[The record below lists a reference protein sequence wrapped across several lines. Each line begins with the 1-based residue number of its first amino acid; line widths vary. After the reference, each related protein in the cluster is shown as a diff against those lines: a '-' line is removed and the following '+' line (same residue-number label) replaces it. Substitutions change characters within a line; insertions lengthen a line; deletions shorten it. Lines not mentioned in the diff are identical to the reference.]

1 MSFIQENKINLNLNL
16 KKSYTLVHFS
26 DVHLINL
33 NDNETDKQKDD
44 AINHEKAW
52 YRVRKDFANY
62 FNEICNEEQMIPSC
76 QCFDKLLDYTKKIN
90 PDALL
95 MSGDIIDYNS
105 TANLLYLSKSLKNF
119 NIPFVLTYGNHE
131 TPNNIFDKIIDNS
144 TFQIIKFGEFK
155 VIGIDNSQ
163 KKITSECL
171 NKLKEQLND
180 NCPIILCMH
189 IPILTKYNEK
199 EMQKY
204 DSYFIIDYR
213 NCDDITAEFI
223 DILINNPLIKAI
235 FCGHTH
241 GASTSNFAIDKKQ
254 YCASSG
260 LIGYVNLITIK

>member
-119 NIPFVLTYGNHE
+119 NIPFVLTYGN
-131 TPNNIFDKIIDNS
+131 
-144 TFQIIKFGEFK
+144 
-155 VIGIDNSQ
+155 
-163 KKITSECL
+163 
-171 NKLKEQLND
+171 
-180 NCPIILCMH
+180 
-189 IPILTKYNEK
+189 TK
-199 EMQKY
+199 
-204 DSYFIIDYR
+204 
-213 NCDDITAEFI
+213 
-223 DILINNPLIKAI
+223 
-235 FCGHTH
+235 
-241 GASTSNFAIDKKQ
+241 
-254 YCASSG
+254 
-260 LIGYVNLITIK
+260 